1 MTCGAARLTLPL
13 CAACQPLRWRRT
25 VVGEHCCVPK
35 HPHCCR
41 LCTVSFCGWAVCYRA
56 RMGALFRECR
66 RDMTIVA
73 LSWDGVFPPVCS
85 AAEVKAVLAYLY
97 EQADAAARAKIEL
110 TPQEARCVQSC

>member
-1 MTCGAARLTLPL
+1 MST
-13 CAACQPLRWRRT
+13 AACRNTHT
-25 VVGEHCCVPK
+25 VVDCA
-35 HPHCCR
+35 
-41 LCTVSFCGWAVCYRA
+41 LCLSAAGPCAIA

-73 LSWDGVFPPVCS
+73 LSWDGVVPTVCS

-110 TPQEARCVQSC
+110 TPQEARCVQCC